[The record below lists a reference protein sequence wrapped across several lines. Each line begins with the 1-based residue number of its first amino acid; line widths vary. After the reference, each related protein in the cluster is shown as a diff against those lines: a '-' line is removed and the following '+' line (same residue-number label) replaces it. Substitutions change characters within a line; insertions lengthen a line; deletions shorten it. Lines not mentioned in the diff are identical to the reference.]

1 MGAVD
6 SDASGSISWGEFLAS
21 ILLTQV
27 DKRVPV
33 WVTPMQADAHSYAV
47 YIAGGRAE
55 SPEEETL
62 AGGDFAEK
70 HRNTAGRKMNSM

>member
-33 WVTPMQADAHSYAV
+33 AHSYAV